1 MDKTLIEYLVNIIVL
16 VPIVLCLV
24 VVTLKLSKKGVDSFN
39 VKAYA
44 QVIERF
50 NLNKETTLYVLKLGT
65 TGCVLISSAHNTQ
78 VIKELDENEIEE
90 VMKMKK
96 EKQTVMNLSKISGFD
111 MKGYLNNKFVR
122 EKEDGHTKGNF
133 S

>member
-24 VVTLKLSKKGVDSFN
+24 VATLKLSKKGVDSFN

-50 NLNKETTLYVLKLGT
+50 NLNKDTTLYVLKLGT

-122 EKEDGHTKGNF
+122 EK
-133 S
+133 